1 MKKFFTTI
9 ALLAIATIGMAQN
22 SAIYKAQSAIDK
34 KDYHGAIE
42 ILQTALENPK
52 TTKIAEM
59 KRKIGEC
66 CAMIFQPELDKA
78 AQGQPF
84 DTATFCTYLDN
95 AVAAFTESHQA
106 DIAPDAKG
114 KVKPQFV
121 QLNKLNISQM
131 INYYN
136 YAGMFKYQSGDIKA
150 SRDYFIKYIEMPKNP
165 VFSAGLSDTL
175 YAMSHAQY
183 LQAEQN
189 VATMSYQLKDYATTI
204 KYADI
209 ALQDTINL
217 HDLYQL
223 KMVSQYQMGD
233 TIAYMKTLQEAVER
247 TGDEQYT
254 QELITDYMQRKD
266 REGALKMAET
276 IIQKNPQNVNAYFLK
291 GSIFLNMTPYNY
303 EEARANFE
311 KALAINPTHA
321 RANAGMG
328 NAYFNEVVEKM
339 NRGEIKIPY
348 GQGQDIVKK
357 KMAVLQKEVYPYYNK
372 ALPYYEASKQAEP
385 DKPQLWCQGLY
396 NVYKQ
401 LYMDAKAKDLK
412 AQYPEYC
419 TE

>member
-1 MKKFFTTI
+1 MKKLFTTI
-9 ALLAIATIGMAQN
+9 VVMAMSTLCMAQN
-22 SAIYKAQSAIDK
+22 SAIYKAQSAIEK
-34 KDYHGAIE
+34 KEYAQALE

-59 KRKIGEC
+59 QRKIGEC
-66 CAMIFQPELDKA
+66 CAMIFQPELDNA
-78 AQGQPF
+78 AKGLPF
-84 DTATFCTYLDN
+84 DTTKFCTYLDKS
-95 AVAAFTESHQA
+95 VEAFTKSHQA

-114 KVKPQFV
+114 KVKPQFI
-121 QLNKLNISQM
+121 QMNKLNISQM

-136 YAGMFKYQSGDIKA
+136 YAGMFKYNCGDVKA

-165 VFSAGLSDTL
+165 VFSQGMTDTL
-175 YAMSHAQY
+175 YTQFHAQY

-204 KYADI
+204 KYADL
-209 ALQDTINL
+209 ALKDTLNL

-233 TIAYMKTLQEAVER
+233 TLAYMQTLKEAVER

-266 REGALKMAET
+266 RDGALALADE
-276 IIQKNPQNVNAYFLK
+276 IIAKNPSNINAFFLK
-291 GSIFLNMTPYNY
+291 GSIFLNMPPYDY
-303 EEARANFE
+303 EMARQNFQ
-311 KALAINPTHA
+311 KALDLAPTHA

-328 NAYFNEVVEKM
+328 NAYFNEVVDKM
-339 NRGEIKIPY
+339 NKGEIKIPY

-372 ALPYYEASKQAEP
+372 ALPFYEASKAAAPDEP
-385 DKPQLWCQGLY
+385 RLWCQGLY
-396 NVYKQ
+396 AVYKQ
-401 LYMDAKAKDLK
+401 LYMDAKAKELK
-412 AQYPEYC
+412 EQFPDYC
-419 TE
+419 VD